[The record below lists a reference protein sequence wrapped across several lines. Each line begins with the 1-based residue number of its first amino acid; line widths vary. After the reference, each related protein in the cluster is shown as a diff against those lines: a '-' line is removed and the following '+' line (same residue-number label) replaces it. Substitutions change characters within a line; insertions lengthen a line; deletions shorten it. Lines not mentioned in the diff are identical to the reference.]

1 MRKNIAV
8 RQRDLNRLQIKWGTS
23 ESPEV
28 DNLERRIARA
38 IANYIGTSQLYTRQG
53 DSKPGRPAG
62 VRGCSRG
69 TGRRSS
75 GNWKQVECGEAGA
88 WLEVLSE
95 LLQER
100 YGWAMRPSAE
110 LTLALVARQD
120 PRGPEGWLEKMPRW
134 AMSAWAQSNQ
144 AKITLPDEEK
154 EVFDS
159 SEDVIVLTDEQLAEM
174 EMQK

>member
-23 ESPEV
+23 ESPDI

-38 IANYIGTSQLYTRQG
+38 IANYMGSNELYTKALEQK
-53 DSKPGRPAG
+53 SGRPAG
-62 VRGCSRG
+62 VRGCKRG
-69 TGRRSS
+69 TGRRSLAQ
-75 GNWKQVECGEAGA
+75 WKQVECGEAGA

-100 YGWAMRPSAE
+100 YGWSMRPSAE
-110 LTLALVARQD
+110 LTLALVARAD
-120 PRGPEGWLEKMPRW
+120 PRSPEKWLCKPPRW

-144 AKITLPDEEK
+144 TKVTLPFEEEK

-159 SEDVIVLTDEQLAEM
+159 SEDHIELTEDQLKEI
-174 EMQK
+174 ER

>member
-8 RQRDLNRLQIKWGTS
+8 RQRDLNRLQINWGTS

-38 IANYIGTSQLYTRQG
+38 IANYMGSNELYTK
-53 DSKPGRPAG
+53 SKEQKNGRPAG
-62 VRGCSRG
+62 VRGCKRG
-69 TGRRSS
+69 TGRRSLAQ
-75 GNWKQVECGEAGA
+75 WKQVECGEAGA

-110 LTLALVARQD
+110 LTLALVARKD
-120 PRGPEGWLEKMPRW
+120 PRSPEKWLCKAPRW
-134 AMSAWAQSNQ
+134 AVGAWAQMT
-144 AKITLPDEEK
+144 KPEITIPTEEEK

-159 SEDVIVLTDEQLAEM
+159 SEDNIELTDEQLKEM
-174 EMQK
+174 EA

>member
-8 RQRDLNRLQIKWGTS
+8 RQRDLNRLQINWGTS

-38 IANYIGTSQLYTRQG
+38 IANYMGSNELYTK
-53 DSKPGRPAG
+53 SKEQKNGRPAG
-62 VRGCSRG
+62 VRGCKRG
-69 TGRRSS
+69 TGRRSLAT
-75 GNWKQVECGEAGA
+75 WKQVECGEAGA

-95 LLQER
+95 LLQQKH
-100 YGWAMRPSAE
+100 GWAMRPSAE

-120 PRGPEGWLEKMPRW
+120 PRSPEKWLCKAPRW
-134 AMSAWAQSNQ
+134 AVGAWAQMNQ
-144 AKITLPDEEK
+144 QKITLPTEEK

-159 SEDVIVLTDEQLAEM
+159 SEDVVVLDEDQLKEI
-174 EMQK
+174 EK

>member
-38 IANYIGTSQLYTRQG
+38 IANFMGSNELYTRQS

-62 VRGCSRG
+62 VRGCKRG
-69 TGRRSS
+69 TGRRSL

-95 LLQER
+95 VLQQKH
-100 YGWAMRPSAE
+100 GWALRPSAE

-120 PRGPEGWLEKMPRW
+120 PRSPEKWLCKAPRW
-134 AMSAWAQSNQ
+134 AVGAWAQMNQ
-144 AKITLPDEEK
+144 QKITLPTEEK

-159 SEDVIVLTDEQLAEM
+159 SEDVVVLDEDQLKEI
-174 EMQK
+174 EK

>member
-23 ESPEV
+23 ESPDV

-38 IANYIGTSQLYTRQG
+38 IANFIGTSQLYTRQS

-62 VRGCSRG
+62 VRGCKRG
-69 TGRRSS
+69 TGRRSL

-95 LLQER
+95 ILQER
-100 YGWAMRPSAE
+100 YGWSMRPSAE

-120 PRGPEGWLEKMPRW
+120 PKGPDGWLEKMPKW
-134 AMSAWAQSNQ
+134 AMSAWAQSNHT
-144 AKITLPDEEK
+144 KVTPPVEEK
-154 EVFDS
+154 EVYDS
-159 SEDVIVLTDEQLAEM
+159 SEDVIVLTDEQLAEL
-174 EMQK
+174 EVLK

>member
-38 IANYIGTSQLYTRQG
+38 ISNYIGTSQLYTQKSA
-53 DSKPGRPAG
+53 SKPGRPVG
-62 VRGCSRG
+62 VRGCKKG

-75 GNWKQVECGEAGA
+75 QGTWKQVECGEAGA

-95 LLQER
+95 LLKEKH
-100 YGWAMRPSAE
+100 GWSMRPSAE
-110 LTLALVARQD
+110 LTLAIVARQD
-120 PRGPEGWLEKMPRW
+120 PRGPEGWVGKMPRW
-134 AMSAWAQSNQ
+134 AVSAWAQSNQ
-144 AKITLPDEEK
+144 QKTSIPVEEK
-154 EVFDS
+154 D
-159 SEDVIVLTDEQLAEM
+159 TP
-174 EMQK
+174 

>member
-28 DNLERRIARA
+28 DTLERRIARA
-38 IANYIGTSQLYTRQG
+38 IANFIGTSKLYTRQS

-62 VRGCSRG
+62 VRGCKRG
-69 TGRRSS
+69 TGRRSQ
-75 GNWKQVECGEAGA
+75 GAWKQVECGEAGA
-88 WLEVLSE
+88 WIEVLSE
-95 LLQER
+95 VLQER

-120 PRGPEGWLEKMPRW
+120 PRGPDGWLEKMPKW
-134 AMSAWAQSNQ
+134 AMSAWAQMNSHGL
-144 AKITLPDEEK
+144 TLPTEEK

-159 SEDVIVLTDEQLAEM
+159 SEDHIELTDDQLKEM
-174 EMQK
+174 ES